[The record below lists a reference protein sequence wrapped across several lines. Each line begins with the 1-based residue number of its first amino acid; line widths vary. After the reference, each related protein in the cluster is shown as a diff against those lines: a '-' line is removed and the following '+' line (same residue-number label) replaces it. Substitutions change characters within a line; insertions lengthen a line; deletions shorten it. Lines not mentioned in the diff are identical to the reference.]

1 MRRDP
6 AEPADEDLL
15 AELYPN
21 GQRGYA
27 RVYPSDDY
35 LYAAGAML
43 AHRLGDGSVFFLTDR
58 YTAEGPG
65 WLWFRRAAR
74 RVGLEIAGR
83 ARWHERRRSYRNIA
97 ERVRASGARA
107 VYIDAYVAANTGQML
122 RDLRAVLDPEV
133 QIIGSAGL
141 TPVGLLFE
149 NTGPAA
155 RGVLITIPGLL
166 ADELADG
173 GQRFVRAFGPTQPG
187 GRVSMFAVYAAAAT
201 EVLLDA
207 IARSDGTRTSV
218 TRALRET
225 RLPDSALGPLELD
238 RERRADLAPD
248 HLHPR

>member
-107 VYIDAYVAANTGQML
+107 
-122 RDLRAVLDPEV
+122 
-133 QIIGSAGL
+133 
-141 TPVGLLFE
+141 
-149 NTGPAA
+149 
-155 RGVLITIPGLL
+155 
-166 ADELADG
+166 
-173 GQRFVRAFGPTQPG
+173 
-187 GRVSMFAVYAAAAT
+187 
-201 EVLLDA
+201 
-207 IARSDGTRTSV
+207 
-218 TRALRET
+218 
-225 RLPDSALGPLELD
+225 
-238 RERRADLAPD
+238 
-248 HLHPR
+248 